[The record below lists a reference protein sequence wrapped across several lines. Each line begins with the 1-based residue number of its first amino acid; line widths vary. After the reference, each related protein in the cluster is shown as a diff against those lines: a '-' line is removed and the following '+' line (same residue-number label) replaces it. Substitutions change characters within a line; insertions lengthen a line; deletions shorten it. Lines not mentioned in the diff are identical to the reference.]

1 MMAETVLTDW
11 KSRHPFKVGQVV
23 WPKAGSPYLSA
34 TPHRPRTVSMRGESS
49 LGLWITFEGIA
60 YEFPVSH
67 FTVLEDDAGAPVVTK
82 LLAQLA
88 GHGLVALDPS
98 DPLDPHLHLARIIKE
113 TGDVTS
119 AMSQALADGRISPS
133 EARALRSEADA
144 AILVLQELTAQLT
157 TAISEGSGQ

>member
-23 WPKAGSPYLSA
+23 WPKAGSLYLSA

-67 FTVLEDDAGAPVVTK
+67 FTEVPPMLPVIDAT
-82 LLAQLA
+82 
-88 GHGLVALDPS
+88 D
-98 DPLDPHLHLARIIKE
+98 
-113 TGDVTS
+113 
-119 AMSQALADGRISPS
+119 
-133 EARALRSEADA
+133 
-144 AILVLQELTAQLT
+144 
-157 TAISEGSGQ
+157 SEGAE